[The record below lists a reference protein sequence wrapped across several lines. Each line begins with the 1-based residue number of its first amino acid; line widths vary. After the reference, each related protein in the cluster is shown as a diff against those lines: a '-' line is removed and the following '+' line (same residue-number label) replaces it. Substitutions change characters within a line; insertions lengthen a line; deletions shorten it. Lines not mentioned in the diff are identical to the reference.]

1 MRPIVA
7 IPVIAVLCSFAIT
20 SCGERPVD
28 TGSDDLA
35 VYADPAVYREAVVDE
50 PPERLSS
57 PPLEYPR
64 QLLEG
69 SVEGIVIVAGTVGTD
84 GRIEEGSVEIVSSTD
99 EGFEKPAIRLLLG
112 SRFRPA
118 RLKGAVVRVRI
129 ELPIQF
135 TLVR

>member
-1 MRPIVA
+1 MRPIIA
-7 IPVIAVLCSFAIT
+7 TPVIAVLCSFAIT
-20 SCGERPVD
+20 SRGDRSMD
-28 TGSDDLA
+28 AGSGA
-35 VYADPAVYREAVVDE
+35 PAVYREAIVDE

-64 QLLEG
+64 QLRENL
-69 SVEGIVIVAGTVGTD
+69 VEGIVIVAGTVGTD
-84 GRIEEGSVEIVSSTD
+84 GKIEEGSVEIVSSTD